1 MHIGSKTGKDEKAAY
16 MYSVNIFHF
25 WLQHQAICLNID
37 INELVSI
44 YCFENY
50 CYILLF

>member
-1 MHIGSKTGKDEKAAY
+1 MRQDEKAPY
-16 MYSVNIFHF
+16 ILYINICPS

-44 YCFENY
+44 YYIENY